1 MYLLVL
7 LLNALGAV
15 IMVAILRTFT
25 QLNLPVAIFFS
36 LFPLGFALMGELLKL
51 EALVTG
57 TTETHKNI
65 MKAIAFMLV
74 VVILAVGAYVPFRE
88 LWMENMYGWT
98 RPMLGWLAFI
108 SLLLVLIPVVQEVRG
123 RSKVRYKK
131 LMEHKLLP

>member
-1 MYLLVL
+1 MYFLVL
-7 LLNALGAV
+7 LLNALGAI
-15 IMVAILRTFT
+15 IMVALLRTFT
-25 QLNLPVAIFFS
+25 QLNLPVAIFLS
-36 LFPLGFALMGELLKL
+36 LFPLGFALLSELLKI

-74 VVILAVGAYVPFRE
+74 VIILAVGAYMPFRE
-88 LWMENMYGWT
+88 LWIQDMYGWT

-108 SLLLVLIPVVQEVRG
+108 SLLLVVIPVVQEVRG
-123 RSKVRYKK
+123 RNKVRYKK